1 MKQTIDSIFKM
12 FRKATPQEM
21 VFAELEQSNKEFITS
36 EKHRMYQEAMS
47 SYLNKYMQ
55 FLEDLK

>member
-1 MKQTIDSIFKM
+1 MKPVINNLFRL

-21 VFAELEQSNKEFITS
+21 VFAELEQANKEFIQS

-47 SYLNKYMQ
+47 AYLSRYIQ
-55 FLEDLK
+55 FLEDCE